1 VAGILVPLC
10 SIQLS
15 MKHRSLKLIFLVFL
29 SSLSGYSQVPAN
41 YQMVWND
48 EFNGTELD
56 AGKWAPCPAWN
67 RQGGSYWE
75 ADNLSLNG
83 AGKLTLKVTER
94 NDSVFCGA
102 IRTHNKF
109 DQKYGYFEVRCKV
122 PQIQGGWAA
131 FWLMPYGNKAG
142 SQGNDGTEIDVFESI
157 NGWNNK
163 VNHAIHWDGYGAD
176 HQKASQSSDR
186 PDIYDNAY
194 HKFAMLWTPT
204 EYIFYIDDLE
214 TWRTS
219 AGGVSDVNEYL
230 KLTLEVSG
238 DTWPGDWN
246 NQTEKPINWMIDY
259 VRVYEEAEVT
269 QTFTCDVK
277 NWSHGTATK
286 SPDSTIYT
294 VGTSVELIPQADSGF
309 EFSKWYGTVE
319 SSSSTL
325 NLNMDKNYEQIPEFL
340 RTGEMIT
347 NSQFFDGDT
356 NWLGSGATMT
366 VDTGSYFTT
375 VTAITTN
382 PWDIQLLQGGLQ
394 FESGYSYNVTVVAS
408 ASEDRTIVVSL
419 GMSNSPWTS
428 FGSKTLSLT
437 SSPQTCTLSVSM
449 SASEAAGRVAL
460 NLGKYTGDVLLQ
472 EISVVKQLI
481 TSTDTDI
488 TGNEIRIWP
497 NPTTDKLYWNGVGA
511 GGQLKIIDVTGR
523 LLQLVD
529 QNEGQVDIS
538 HLPEGIYTVLV
549 DNQSFKVIKK

>member
-408 ASEDRTIVVSL
+408 ASEGRTIVVSL

-437 SSPQTCTLSVSM
+437 SSPQTFTLSVSM

>member
-1 VAGILVPLC
+1 
-10 SIQLS
+10 
-15 MKHRSLKLIFLVFL
+15 MKQRSLKFSLLFFISV
-29 SSLSGYSQVPAN
+29 LSGYSQIPTN

-56 AGKWAPCPAWN
+56 GTKWAPCPAWN
-67 RQGGSYWE
+67 RQGGSFWE

-163 VNHAIHWDGYGAD
+163 VNHAIHWDGYGAN

-204 EYIFYIDDLE
+204 EYIFYIDGSE

-219 AGGVSDVNEYL
+219 AGGVSDVSEYL

-246 NQTEKPINWMIDY
+246 NQTQKPINWMIDY
-259 VRVYEEAEVT
+259 VRVYKEAEVQ
-269 QTFTCDVK
+269 QTFTCEIKDR
-277 NWSHGTATK
+277 SHGTVTK
-286 SPDSTIYT
+286 SPDSSAYS
-294 VGTSVELIPQADSGF
+294 VGTSIQLSPQADPGF

-319 SSSSTL
+319 SSSATL

-356 NWLGSGATMT
+356 AWSGSGTTMT
-366 VDTGSYFTT
+366 VDTGSHFTPV
-375 VTAITTN
+375 VTTTTN
-382 PWDIQLLQGGLQ
+382 PWDIQLLQGGLP
-394 FESGYSYNVTVVAS
+394 FESGYSYQVTVVAS
-408 ASEDRTIVVSL
+408 ASQNRNIVVAL

-428 FGSKTLSLT
+428 FGSQTISLT
-437 SSPQTCTLSVSM
+437 SSAQTFTFNVPMYM
-449 SASEAAGRVAL
+449 SETAGRVAL
-460 NLGKYTGDVLLQ
+460 NLGKFTGDVLLR
-472 EISVVKQLI
+472 EVSVVKQLV
-481 TSTDTDI
+481 TV
-488 TGNEIRIWP
+488 NEDVAVRNAAHIWP
-497 NPTTDKLYWNGVGA
+497 NPTTDKLHWNGVSSEDR
-511 GGQLKIIDVTGR
+511 LKIMDLSGR
-523 LLQLVD
+523 LLHVVD
-529 QNEGQVDIS
+529 GGAGEIDIS
-538 HLPEGIYTVLV
+538 HLPAGIYIVVVGSQT
-549 DNQSFKVIKK
+549 FKAVKN